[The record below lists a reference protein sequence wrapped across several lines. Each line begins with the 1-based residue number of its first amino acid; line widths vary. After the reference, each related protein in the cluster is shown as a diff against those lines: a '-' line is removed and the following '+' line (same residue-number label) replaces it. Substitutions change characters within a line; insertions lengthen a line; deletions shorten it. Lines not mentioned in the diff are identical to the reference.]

1 MRPILDESRRAV
13 DDAFSLE
20 LGDPRSANAAGR
32 KAVGILRELKARLA
46 ELLGGAEAVFFG
58 DGDMA
63 NGMAVLSAGREALKE
78 GRCRLVSSPVERSS
92 VVEALRVLHREGA
105 RIDLMETDNH
115 GRVLPGS
122 LESLI
127 ESGTGLVVCVWAEGV
142 SGVVQ
147 PVSEIAGMCRS
158 AGAWLHC
165 DACFAAGRIP
175 VDLTAAGV
183 DSAAVSSLQLG
194 GPPGS
199 AAVIL
204 RDHHPWPMNAVPEF
218 TFSANIPS
226 ICGMVA
232 AMETTLAEM
241 DTGTRIVNT
250 LREDILSGLD
260 SRGPTYSIIGGGLER
275 TLPGTALLRLNRLVD
290 KLHLRM
296 EDEGIVLPSHNS
308 SRRLSFLRRTGRDI
322 THPDRYLG
330 FSIDT
335 RNTGV
340 DIAHFVRSL
349 TDACGR

>member
-13 DDAFSLE
+13 DDAFCLE

-32 KAVGILRELKARLA
+32 KAMCVLRELKVRLA

-78 GRCRLVSSPVERSS
+78 GRCHLVSSTIERSS
-92 VVEALRVLHREGA
+92 VVTALRVLHREGA
-105 RIDLMETDNH
+105 RIDLMETDDH

-127 ESGTGLVVCVWAEGV
+127 GCDTGLVVCCWAEGV
-142 SGVVQ
+142 SGLVQ
-147 PVSEIAGMCRS
+147 PVSEIAGICSS

-175 VDLTAAGV
+175 VDLTSAGV
-183 DSAAVSSLQLG
+183 DSSAVSSLQLG
-194 GPPGS
+194 GPAGS

-204 RDHHPWPMNAVPEF
+204 RDHHPWPMKSVPEF
-218 TFSANIPS
+218 AFSANIPS

-232 AMETTLAEM
+232 AMETSLAEM

-250 LREDILSGLD
+250 LRQDILSGLD
-260 SRGPTYSIIGGGLER
+260 SSGLTYSIIGGGLEQ

-290 KLHLRM
+290 RLHLKL

-308 SRRLSFLRRTGRDI
+308 SRRLSFLRRIGRDMS
-322 THPDRYLG
+322 HPDRYLG

-340 DIAHFVRSL
+340 DIAHFVRSFS
-349 TDACGR
+349 DVCGR